1 MNKKVYG
8 VIIGTMNTSNEML
21 EKIERGKRIKNIREN
36 ELHMNKTQLGKLIGV
51 SGQFLGLVE
60 DGRGNLVYPNLKK
73 LVKISGHSADYILFG
88 LDDTL
93 IENTKKLLDNYTD
106 EQIIESIELIKK
118 ISIFMKHL

>member
-21 EKIERGKRIKNIREN
+21 EKVERGKRIKNIREN

>member
-1 MNKKVYG
+1 M
-8 VIIGTMNTSNEML
+8 IIETMNTSNEML

-36 ELHMNKTQLGKLIGV
+36 ELHLNKTQLGKLIGV

-60 DGRGNLVYPNLKK
+60 DGRGNLVYPSLKK
-73 LVKISGHSADYILFG
+73 LVRISGHSSDYILFG

-106 EQIIESIELIKK
+106 EQIIESIELIKNF
-118 ISIFMKHL
+118 SIFIKHL